1 MSQSPES
8 SPSTRSPREER
19 SSQESQPELPSQQIE
34 SDKLD
39 NIANPDRNNSAVA
52 RDENTGHNQTAA
64 GLEPPAVD
72 APAENAPAAD
82 ASLADAAP
90 AVTPPET
97 AATVGSVPPE
107 TPLPE
112 SGEPA
117 TVQFPAVPPEP
128 VTEQFP
134 AIPAETTEPA
144 ASTEPA
150 SQSEPV
156 ATASPPEPAAPAE
169 PVTPTPVA
177 TVRSRASAQPHVRV
191 DARLLEAAL
200 LNLRKRVAA
209 IPLVF
214 QISGSAEVKVERG
227 KLLSQIDDY
236 LLPRV
241 RRSAAPILVA
251 LVGSTGAGKSTL
263 VNSIVGAHVSATGV
277 RRPTTN
283 SPVLACHPDEI
294 DWFAENN
301 FLPTLPRV
309 RQEGLVRPGR
319 DGLLVLAASEGMPR
333 GIALLDTP
341 DIDSVVQAH
350 HEFAL
355 QFLDASDLWLFMTS
369 ASRYADGPVW
379 EILQHARD
387 RKASLG
393 VVLSRIPQA
402 YRTELVDHFNAMLDA
417 NGIAAADR
425 FVIQET
431 PLIDG
436 MLPPDAYQPVR
447 DWLAD
452 TAARS
457 DRRVAVLTKTMSGV
471 LDTFKTRVPAVAA
484 HVEAQVVLRAQLRQA
499 AETAYQNA
507 FAEAS
512 DGLKDGTL
520 LRGEVLARWE
530 DCMVG
535 GDLRPRRGGARAT
548 KGAAKKGKRARRGP
562 SRSAAL
568 NASLRSAIESY
579 IVSVADRAAEAV
591 EGSWRADPAGAV
603 LLADAAAERARDV
616 RAKQVFESVFGPA
629 GQSGGGDLTD
639 MDIKS
644 ADVINAADAAKAATF
659 SRSAPDL
666 ALRSARAVGAWQD
679 HLTRLVEGDDL
690 RPAARRVSFDEE
702 ALSLVV
708 LVAMLGENA
717 SRSAAAAP
725 PGAVRP
731 GEGGGSSIYSEP
743 RELLTSVF
751 GAVTLTEI
759 LAKARADLTERV
771 RLLLDEELVRF
782 VEVIDAAGECDDVAA
797 IRVYQAEFSL
807 EAVR

>member
-1 MSQSPES
+1 
-8 SPSTRSPREER
+8 
-19 SSQESQPELPSQQIE
+19 
-34 SDKLD
+34 
-39 NIANPDRNNSAVA
+39 
-52 RDENTGHNQTAA
+52 
-64 GLEPPAVD
+64 
-72 APAENAPAAD
+72 
-82 ASLADAAP
+82 
-90 AVTPPET
+90 
-97 AATVGSVPPE
+97 VPPE
-107 TPLPE
+107 EPE
-112 SGEPA
+112 SGPAEPA
-117 TVQFPAVPPEP
+117 TSPDTAPPARTGEPETVQFEAIPPEP
-128 VTEQFP
+128 SQAVPEPPQTVIVPEFP
-134 AIPAETTEPA
+134 QTVVVPEPVVRPA
-144 ASTEPA
+144 A
-150 SQSEPV
+150 
-156 ATASPPEPAAPAE
+156 PEPAADSEPAADPEAAADSEAAEAE
-169 PVTPTPVA
+169 PEPQPAPAAPA
-177 TVRSRASAQPHVRV
+177 TVAASARNPETQATPPGHTRV

-200 LNLRKRVAA
+200 LNLRKRIAA

-214 QISGSAEVKVERG
+214 QISGSAEVKTERG

-241 RRSAAPILVA
+241 RRSAAPVLVA

-263 VNSIVGAHVSATGV
+263 VNSIVGANVSATGV

-309 RQEGLVRPGR
+309 RQEGLARPGR

-436 MLPPDAYQPVR
+436 MLPTDAYQPVR

-452 TAARS
+452 TATRS
-457 DRRVAVLTKTMSGV
+457 DRRVAVLSRTMSGV
-471 LDTFKTRVPAVAA
+471 LDTFKSRVPAIAA
-484 HVEAQVVLRAQLRQA
+484 HVEAQVVLRAQLRRA
-499 AETAYQNA
+499 AEKAYENA

-512 DGLKDGTL
+512 GGLKDGTL

-530 DCMVG
+530 DCMVAG
-535 GDLRPRRGGARAT
+535 ELRPRRGGA
-548 KGAAKKGKRARRGP
+548 KAAKGVARKGKRARRGP

-568 NASLRSAIESY
+568 NAALRSAIESY
-579 IVSVADRAAEAV
+579 IVSVADRAAETV
-591 EGSWRADPAGAV
+591 EGNWRADPAGAV

-629 GQSGGGDLTD
+629 GQSGGGDLAD
-639 MDIKS
+639 MDIKT
-644 ADVINAADAAKAATF
+644 ADMITAADAAKASAF
-659 SRSAPDL
+659 SRSSPDL

-679 HLTRLVEGDDL
+679 HLTRLAEGEDL
-690 RPAARRVSFDEE
+690 RPAVRRISFDEE
-702 ALSLVV
+702 ALGLVV
-708 LVAMLGENA
+708 LVAMLGEA
-717 SRSAAAAP
+717 VPAGAGAGSAAAT
-725 PGAVRP
+725 P
-731 GEGGGSSIYSEP
+731 GEAGGGSVYTEP
-743 RELLTSVF
+743 REMLTSVF
-751 GAVTLTEI
+751 GAVMLTEI

-782 VEVIDAAGECDDVAA
+782 VEVIDAAGDCDDVAA
-797 IRVYQAEFSL
+797 IRLYQAEFSL